1 MDYSSNQ
8 SAPNAVTC
16 AIFKPED
23 IVHRMSGDKSLL
35 RQTVGWLLLLIMV
48 TLVTACGL
56 PQVHSTARHSVFAL
70 SPGDLEKYG
79 VAFITPATV
88 TGQEEEKQTIA
99 LDFTDVLKEDR
110 PQVRCVTLPETLS
123 ALNKAGFADQ
133 YRNMFNDYQ
142 QAGIFNREILRKIGE
157 VTQTRY
163 IAQLKLSGFNQRSN
177 DRFSVFGL
185 RVLQTQHAGIR
196 LFLQIWDS
204 QNGAIVWE
212 GVEELDRAEDTV
224 LETNVT
230 LRTMLREAAQNLVA
244 RLP

>member
-1 MDYSSNQ
+1 M
-8 SAPNAVTC
+8 
-16 AIFKPED
+16 
-23 IVHRMSGDKSLL
+23 HRMSGDKSLL

-56 PQVHSTARHSVFAL
+56 PQVHSTSRHSVFAL

-99 LDFTDVLKEDR
+99 LDFTDVLREDR
-110 PQVRCVTLPETLS
+110 PQMRCVTLAETLS
-123 ALNKAGFADQ
+123 ALNKAGFADE

-185 RVLQTQHAGIR
+185 RVLQTHHAGIR

-204 QNGAIVWE
+204 QNGTIVWE
-212 GVEELDRAEDTV
+212 AGEELDRAEDTV
-224 LETNVT
+224 TEASVT
-230 LRTMLREAAQNLVA
+230 LRTVLEEAAQKLVA

>member
-1 MDYSSNQ
+1 M
-8 SAPNAVTC
+8 
-16 AIFKPED
+16 
-23 IVHRMSGDKSLL
+23 HRMSGDKSLL
-35 RQTVGWLLLLIMV
+35 RQAVGWLLFIMV

-70 SPGDLEKYG
+70 NPGDLEKSG

-224 LETNVT
+224 TETNVT

>member
-1 MDYSSNQ
+1 
-8 SAPNAVTC
+8 
-16 AIFKPED
+16 
-23 IVHRMSGDKSLL
+23 VHRMSGDKSLL

>member
-1 MDYSSNQ
+1 
-8 SAPNAVTC
+8 
-16 AIFKPED
+16 
-23 IVHRMSGDKSLL
+23 VHRMSGDKSLL
-35 RQTVGWLLLLIMV
+35 RQAVGWLLLIMV

-56 PQVHSTARHSVFAL
+56 PQVHSTSRHSVFAL

-99 LDFTDVLKEDR
+99 LDFTDVLREDR
-110 PQVRCVTLPETLS
+110 PQMRCVTLAETLS
-123 ALNKAGFADQ
+123 ALNKAGFADE

-185 RVLQTQHAGIR
+185 RVLQTHHAGIR

-204 QNGAIVWE
+204 QNGTIVWE
-212 GVEELDRAEDTV
+212 GVEELDRAEDTIT
-224 LETNVT
+224 ETNVT

>member
-1 MDYSSNQ
+1 M
-8 SAPNAVTC
+8 
-16 AIFKPED
+16 
-23 IVHRMSGDKSLL
+23 VHRMSGDKSLL
-35 RQTVGWLLLLIMV
+35 RQAVGWLVLLTLV

-56 PQVHSTARHSVFAL
+56 PQVHSTTRHSVFAL

-185 RVLQTQHAGIR
+185 RVLQTHHAGIR

-224 LETNVT
+224 TETNVT
-230 LRTMLREAAQNLVA
+230 LRTVLREAAQNLVA

>member
-1 MDYSSNQ
+1 M
-8 SAPNAVTC
+8 
-16 AIFKPED
+16 
-23 IVHRMSGDKSLL
+23 HRMSGDKSLL
-35 RQTVGWLLLLIMV
+35 RQAVGWLVLLTLV

-56 PQVHSTARHSVFAL
+56 PQVHSTTRHSVFAL

-185 RVLQTQHAGIR
+185 RVLQTHHAGIR

-224 LETNVT
+224 TETNVT
-230 LRTMLREAAQNLVA
+230 LRTVLREAAQNLVA